1 MPSTLIRGYF
11 NERVASPLKSQITKH
26 NLAAVLVNSVEVSIN
41 TKIDITAH
49 TMLVIISN
57 IYYLT

>member
-1 MPSTLIRGYF
+1 MPSK
-11 NERVASPLKSQITKH
+11 LKLKITKH
-26 NLAAVLVNSVEVSIN
+26 NLATVLINSVEVSTN

-49 TMLVIISN
+49 TMLVTISN

>member
-1 MPSTLIRGYF
+1 M
-11 NERVASPLKSQITKH
+11 TKKDLFYAIKIETENH
-26 NLAAVLVNSVEVSIN
+26 NLAAVLINSVEVSIN

>member
-1 MPSTLIRGYF
+1 MPSK
-11 NERVASPLKSQITKH
+11 LKLKITKH